1 VLPLY
6 EDVAGFR
13 WLTLPCVF
21 ILETSSLPGNAE
33 RCCWVVG
40 DELLSIDPVAVRCRV
55 LSDRFLC
62 VGEGLVRV
70 CCRVLLLS
78 RKVDAVPSDNDR
90 DVLVAVRVGDVSS
103 LPRRAAFVLSIDSRL
118 SCRVLL
124 ASSRCLPLVL
134 ELLLMYLLS
143 SLVRPLR
150 L

>member
-1 VLPLY
+1 M
-6 EDVAGFR
+6 
-13 WLTLPCVF
+13 
-21 ILETSSLPGNAE
+21 
-33 RCCWVVG
+33 VG
-40 DELLSIDPVAVRCRV
+40 DELLSIDPVTVRCRL

-62 VGEGLVRV
+62 VEEGLVSV
-70 CCRVLLLS
+70 CSLVLLLP
-78 RKVDAVPSDNDR
+78 RKVDVVPSVNDR
-90 DVLVAVRVGDVSS
+90 DVLVAVREGDVSS

-118 SCRVLL
+118 SCLVLL